1 MKPKQRIIFIGF
13 IALSIFGTILT
24 FIFNRDAPP
33 VAALEIPKSTKDFFK
48 RISDLGHIKFDF
60 VDSLDL
66 GDFDNDGDYSEDFK
80 KLEDENFIVY
90 YHDNKNELTR
100 AQKTLEYAN
109 MAIPE
114 LASFF
119 GKYYYAKDAN
129 NRKLAIY
136 LAVSQDDFNATANN
150 IGGSS
155 VDWAAGLTFNS
166 YSSNGDKKCKGII
179 LNSMV
184 QDGESAD
191 LKKVVF
197 HEMAHYNHFQCMD
210 LIHKNGYMNWEVEGL
225 ASYFAKDWNKQIPSE
240 ININDYNLKIDP
252 SNYADSYWMGYHVF
266 DVFEEKYANSGFKNM
281 LIKSFSKS
289 LEISIPEASN
299 ESFDAFQNDWRNH
312 CDRLKGQ
319 ISATKKQ
326 IQ

>member
-1 MKPKQRIIFIGF
+1 MNPKKRLIFLVFIIFS
-13 IALSIFGTILT
+13 LFGTFIT

-33 VAALEIPKSTKDFFK
+33 VSALEIPQSTKDFFK

-66 GDFDNDGDYSEDFK
+66 GDFDNNGDYSEDFK
-80 KLEDENFIVY
+80 KLEDDNFIVY
-90 YHDNKNELTR
+90 YHDNNNELSR

-119 GKYYYAKDAN
+119 GKYYYAKDVN
-129 NRKLAIY
+129 NRKLSIY
-136 LAVSQDDFNATANN
+136 LTVSQNDFNETAIN

-166 YSSNGDKKCKGII
+166 YSSNGDKMCRGII

-184 QDGESAD
+184 QDGESTD

-197 HEMAHYNHFQCMD
+197 HEMAHYNHFQCID
-210 LIHKNGYMNWEVEGL
+210 LIQKNDFMDWEVEGL
-225 ASYFAKDWNKQIPSE
+225 AGYFAQDWNKEIPTGIDFNAYSLQ
-240 ININDYNLKIDP
+240 NDP
-252 SNYADSYWMGYHVF
+252 SNYRDSYWMGYHAF
-266 DVFEEKYANSGFKNM
+266 GLATSIGRFKEI
-281 LIKSFSKS
+281 LQQSYSSS
-289 LEISIPEASN
+289 LMKAIPENVGCTMAEYDN
-299 ESFDAFQNDWRNH
+299 RWRSY
-312 CDRLKGQ
+312 CRRQ
-319 ISATKKQ
+319 
-326 IQ
+326 